1 MFYSSSERERERE
14 RETGSSPTNRSLH
27 PLHLHQNR
35 SFMGKIMEFFSL
47 MQCDS
52 VVNCFQLQL
61 LWRFLKVTSIST
73 TSNGLTF
80 TVNIKWHLQPIL
92 PPICDTSEYTSEKKN
107 REWEIYSLGTCWILK
122 NVAYFD
128 EWLQA
133 RFFFSFESRT
143 SPEMCIKKVNRVNF
157 DVMLTSKVKTWSID
171 WDLESSLYP
180 WAGHLTSG
188 VTPGRLS
195 RGKCTVSCFGWENIC

>member
-1 MFYSSSERERERE
+1 MFYSSRERERE
-14 RETGSSPTNRSLH
+14 RGSSPTNRSLH

-61 LWRFLKVTSIST
+61 LWRFLKVMSIST
-73 TSNGLTF
+73 TSNRLTF

-107 REWEIYSLGTCWILK
+107 REWLDLFTGNLLDLEKCGLFWWMIASKI
-122 NVAYFD
+122 V
-128 EWLQA
+128 
-133 RFFFSFESRT
+133 FFFWITNKPRN
-143 SPEMCIKKVNRVNF
+143 V
-157 DVMLTSKVKTWSID
+157 
-171 WDLESSLYP
+171 Y
-180 WAGHLTSG
+180 
-188 VTPGRLS
+188 
-195 RGKCTVSCFGWENIC
+195 